1 MPSSIWARARQE
13 SSISPKIWEPDPQAR
28 CWSASARACTG
39 TTSCGRARQCARP
52 ALRTVA
58 GVGAH
63 IDTVAV
69 LDSAADVPAVDGIP
83 LLSHPEQLAR
93 VGPLDFIDIC
103 TPTASHVDLSLWGLE
118 RGYHVV
124 CEKPVALTR
133 VEADRIAAA
142 ARTHNRIVMP
152 CHQYRF
158 NPAWVK
164 VKDWLREGAIGRWH
178 LAELAVHRPTA
189 DPGREAGGTPW
200 RGTSA
205 AGRGGVL
212 LDHGTHLIYQLLDVA
227 GPPAAVSAWTGRLRH
242 RAYEVEDTAWL
253 HFEYPERLVTMFF
266 TWAARQRENR
276 IRFVGEHGAIEW
288 VGGELR
294 LEREG
299 ALERHDFSAELDK
312 AAYHRWFACLF
323 ESFIASLDR
332 ADPVR
337 AAAPYLDDIRRVAVV
352 VEHAYQAANTGC
364 RVAIPDHA

>member
-1 MPSSIWARARQE
+1 MPTPASPDVQRYRGAVIGAGGTARQ
-13 SSISPKIWEPDPQAR
+13 SHL
-28 CWSASARACTG
+28 
-39 TTSCGRARQCARP
+39 P
-52 ALRTVA
+52 ALRTGA
-58 GVGAH
+58 GVRAR
-63 IDTVAV
+63 IDIVAV
-69 LDSAADVPAVDGIP
+69 VDSAVDVPPVDGIP

-103 TPTASHVDLSLWGLE
+103 TPTASHLDLTLWGLE

-142 ARTHNRIVMP
+142 ARAHGRIVMP

-158 NPAWVK
+158 NPVWVK
-164 VKDWLREGAIGRWH
+164 VKEWLREGAIGRWH
-178 LAELAVHRPTA
+178 LAELAVYRLTA

-212 LDHGTHLIYQLLDVA
+212 LDHGTHLIYQMLDVA
-227 GPPAAVSAWTGRLRH
+227 GLPAAVSAWTGRLRH
-242 RAYEVEDTAWL
+242 RAYEVEDTASV

-276 IRFVGEHGAIEW
+276 IRFAGEHGAIEW

-294 LEREG
+294 LERG
-299 ALERHDFSAELDK
+299 GRLERHDFPAELDK
-312 AAYHRWFACLF
+312 AAYHRWFAGLF
-323 ESFIASLDR
+323 ASFIASLDR
-332 ADPVR
+332 GDPVH
-337 AAAPYLDDIRRVAVV
+337 AAAPYLEDIRRVAVV

-364 RVAIPDHA
+364 RVAIPENA

>member
-1 MPSSIWARARQE
+1 MNGTPRRSATRSSTSAMPTPASPDVQRYRGAVIGAGGTARQ
-13 SSISPKIWEPDPQAR
+13 SHL
-28 CWSASARACTG
+28 
-39 TTSCGRARQCARP
+39 P
-52 ALRTVA
+52 ALRTGA
-58 GVGAH
+58 GVRARGD
-63 IDTVAV
+63 IVAV
-69 LDSAADVPAVDGIP
+69 VDSAADVPPVEGIP

-103 TPTASHVDLSLWGLE
+103 TPTASHLDLTLWGLE

-142 ARTHNRIVMP
+142 ARAHGRIVMP

-158 NPAWVK
+158 NPVWVK
-164 VKDWLREGAIGRWH
+164 VKEWLREGAIGRWH
-178 LAELAVHRPTA
+178 LAELAVYRLTA

-242 RAYEVEDTAWL
+242 RAYEVEDAASV

-276 IRFVGEHGAIEW
+276 IRFVGDEGAIEW
-288 VGGELR
+288 TGGELR
-294 LEREG
+294 LERAG
-299 ALERHDFSAELDK
+299 AVERLDYSAELEKTADNRGV
-312 AAYHRWFACLF
+312 ARLF
-323 ESFIASLDR
+323 WGFLAGPGPR
-332 ADPVR
+332 APS
-337 AAAPYLDDIRRVAVV
+337 AAP
-352 VEHAYQAANTGC
+352 
-364 RVAIPDHA
+364 